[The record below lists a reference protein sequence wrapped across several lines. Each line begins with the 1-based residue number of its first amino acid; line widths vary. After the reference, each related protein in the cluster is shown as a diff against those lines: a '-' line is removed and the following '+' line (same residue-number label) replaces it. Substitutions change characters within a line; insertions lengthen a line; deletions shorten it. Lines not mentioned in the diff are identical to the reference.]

1 VSLKLLPLVMKN
13 VFRKKTRSLLTIGS
27 ILLPLFVICIM
38 GTMLKTLE
46 TDPSGGRGMYRLIV
60 RHKVSLANWIPEAY
74 EAKIRQLPGVVEV
87 VKANWFGGRYIDH
100 SARNIFS
107 RFSVGN
113 PESLLKVF
121 DEVTI
126 VQGSEKEWLDDR
138 TGAVVGAH
146 LMKKYG
152 WKVGQKVPLQGDIYP
167 VKLEPT
173 IRAVY
178 EGPDTTGLYMHH
190 KYIEEALPRV
200 KGWVGWYWIK
210 ADSPESV
217 ERLTKQI
224 DALFE
229 NSERPTRSETEKE
242 FQNAFVSMLGNVKA
256 FLTFLCAIIV
266 VVILLIAANTMAMAA
281 RERVTEIAV
290 LRTLGFAK
298 PTILGMI
305 LAEAVV
311 LSVFGAAFGVALYV
325 ALFPGFRNMVLNSP
339 MGFYAAGMKLFPGVV
354 AFAFGITVLVGLL
367 AGLVPA
373 VRSAQRSITD
383 GLRTTG

>member
-1 VSLKLLPLVMKN
+1 VSWKLLPLVLKN
-13 VFRKKTRSLLTIGS
+13 VFRKKTRSILTIAS

-46 TDPSGGRGMYRLIV
+46 ADPSGGRGMYRLIV

-74 EAKIRQLPGVVEV
+74 EPKIRQLPGVVDV
-87 VKANWFGGRYIDH
+87 VKANWFGGKYIDH
-100 SARNIFS
+100 SAWNIFS

-113 PESLLKVF
+113 PESLMKVF
-121 DEVTI
+121 DEVKI
-126 VQGSEKEWLDDR
+126 VEGTEKEWLSDR
-138 TGAVVGAH
+138 AGAVVGAH

-152 WKVGQKVPLQGDIYP
+152 WKLGQKVPLQGDIYP
-167 VKLEPT
+167 ARFEPT

-178 EGPDTTGLYMHH
+178 SGPDETGLYMHH
-190 KYIEEALPRV
+190 TYIEEALPRV

-210 ADSPESV
+210 ADSPRSV
-217 ERLTKQI
+217 DRLTKQI
-224 DALFE
+224 DAMFE
-229 NSERPTRSETEKE
+229 NSDRPTRTETEKE

-256 FLTFLCAIIV
+256 FLTFLCWIIV

-290 LRTLGFAK
+290 FRTLGFGKA
-298 PTILGMI
+298 TILGMI

-311 LSVFGAAFGVALYV
+311 LSLCGAAFGVAVFVL
-325 ALFPGFRNMVLNSP
+325 LFPGFRQMVLNSP
-339 MGFYAAGMKLFPGVV
+339 MGFYAAGMQLFPGVV
-354 AFAFGITVLVGLL
+354 AFAFGVTVLVGLL
-367 AGLVPA
+367 AGVVPA